1 MIRRAGTVLAMA
13 IVSTAL
19 LLALPPAARTH
30 ERKAAGGFRLTIG
43 WGDEPAFSGFK
54 NSVVVDVADAAGAP
68 VKDLDGPLTVEV
80 SFGDERLTL
89 PLVPDGQRPG
99 EVHAWLVPTRPGTY
113 TFHITGRVK
122 GQAIDATSTCSDS
135 TFDCVT
141 DVSEVQF
148 PAKDPSTGQL
158 ADRIGRA
165 LPRAEQA
172 HGAAAAARNVAIAAI
187 LLALLALAA
196 AIGFEAR
203 RGRKGA

>member
-1 MIRRAGTVLAMA
+1 MTPHARCRLAVALGLTA
-13 IVSTAL
+13 IL
-19 LLALPPAARTH
+19 LTFPPDASAH

-43 WGDEPAFSGFK
+43 WGDEPAFSGFR
-54 NSVVVDVADAAGAP
+54 NSVVVDVADAAGGP

-99 EVHAWLVPTRPGTY
+99 EVRAWLVPTRPGTY
-113 TFHITGRVK
+113 TFHITGKVK
-122 GQAIDATSTCSDS
+122 GQTIDATSTCSDS

-141 DVSEVQF
+141 DVSEIQF

-158 ADRIGRA
+158 ADRVSRA

-172 HGAAAAARNVAIAAI
+172 QAAAASARTIAIAAI
-187 LLALLALAA
+187 AVAALALAA
-196 AIGFEAR
+196 AIGFGVR
-203 RGRKGA
+203 RGQKAA